1 MGNLQELQVV
11 NDSAQHC
18 NTCTQRSPPFG
29 SVALLWR
36 TGGHTSPHPLCQQTC
51 SLPCPRHL
59 PSPSHRPTK
68 PFLHSNRLLSRPN
81 WFLRFPARSPPHA
94 ANTSD
99 RRPHET
105 LSSPSYPTP
114 PRQPFP
120 WFSSA
125 RQLPRLSPQWIIIW
139 RLTRR
144 VRQSHTTF
152 RRRPTLGRFLPSMA
166 GLRI

>member
-1 MGNLQELQVV
+1 M
-11 NDSAQHC
+11 NDSAQHY
-18 NTCTQRSPPFG
+18 NTCPVEIPTIWECGLAVAHGRPHFASSTVPANLLPFLSSTSPIAIPTVQQNHFFSPIDFYLVLICVFG
-29 SVALLWR
+29 SLL
-36 TGGHTSPHPLCQQTC
+36 
-51 SLPCPRHL
+51 
-59 PSPSHRPTK
+59 
-68 PFLHSNRLLSRPN
+68 
-81 WFLRFPARSPPHA
+81 APPHA

-99 RRPHET
+99 CRPHET

-125 RQLPRLSPQWIIIW
+125 RQLPPLSPQWIIIW

-152 RRRPTLGRFLPSMA
+152 RRRPILGRFLPSMA